1 MDDRAAPDLI
11 TVEIVHNTFKS
22 VTDEMF
28 VALMKSSYST
38 NIKERRDHSTAIID
52 STGRLIA
59 QAIAYLASPRSSSTT
74 GTLLPVDGGFTG
86 LRLPS

>member
-1 MDDRAAPDLI
+1 MLKARQPI
-11 TVEIVHNTFKS
+11 
-22 VTDEMF
+22 
-28 VALMKSSYST
+28 
-38 NIKERRDHSTAIID
+38 
-52 STGRLIA
+52 GRLVSPEEVA